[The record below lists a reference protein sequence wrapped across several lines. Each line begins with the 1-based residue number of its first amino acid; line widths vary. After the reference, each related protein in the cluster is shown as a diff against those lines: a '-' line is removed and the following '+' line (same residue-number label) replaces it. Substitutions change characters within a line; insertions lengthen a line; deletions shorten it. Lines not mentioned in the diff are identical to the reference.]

1 MQSITGL
8 YLFPTMS
15 HYPDGQVNLTGK
27 QTPGIYQGAFTY
39 NHAISNQANNSN
51 FCNYLS
57 IDLNEFVD
65 ISTNTYDG
73 RFGAFNSI
81 IVNGYIQPRTNLSNT
96 DVIRFTQKFVTDYA
110 YSNNIDVDIFGYNP
124 DINSFTFSWM
134 NNAVSSTSG
143 DGWSPSDTMVNW
155 KNGSDCVNGTYW
167 DPNERTVVDWNC
179 GYPGY
184 SPSSQ
189 TGARGGV
196 DLSNSLIPNNGLKYA
211 FTEASNIT
219 GLPNVASR
227 VWIMRSPGF
236 NLSTL
241 MSNTSNDATLKFY
254 VHGYSSNSTQS
265 ELSIFISDDT
275 TATVSSATKLFDIG
289 NSNQSPD
296 LVYNQTTFSSPYQL
310 VEISLNNYRTINS
323 DHYIYFVAQ
332 GATSYRSDIAVD
344 QMTIAE
350 SGGGFNFES
359 DFVEYQSFADNTNT
373 PSLLSLVPS
382 ITVNNTSGQTDFA
395 NPIVNFNLSFGN
407 FYDGSNIDPY
417 IKGTYLL
424 M

>member
-15 HYPDGQVNLTGK
+15 HYPDGQVNITGK

-39 NHAISNQANNSN
+39 NHAISKQATNTN

-81 IVNGYIQPRTNLSNT
+81 IVNGFIQSRANLSTT

-110 YSNNIDVDIFGYNP
+110 YSNNTDADIFGYNP
-124 DINSFTFSWM
+124 NLNSFTFSWM
-134 NNAVSSTSG
+134 NNLASSTAG

-184 SPSSQ
+184 TLSGQ

-196 DLSNSLIPNNGLKYA
+196 DLSNSLIPNSGLKYA
-211 FTEASNIT
+211 FTEASNIA
-219 GLPNVASR
+219 GLPSVSSR
-227 VWIMRSPGF
+227 AWIMRSPGF
-236 NLSTL
+236 NLTTL
-241 MSNTSNDATLKFY
+241 MSDTSNDATLKFY
-254 VHGYSSNSTQS
+254 VHGYSSTSTQS
-265 ELSIFISDDT
+265 GLSIFIDDA
-275 TATVSSATKLFDIG
+275 ATSNTFASTLLYTIG
-289 NSNQSPD
+289 NSSQSPN
-296 LVYNQTTFSSPYQL
+296 LVYNQTAFSSPYQL

-332 GATSYRSDIAVD
+332 GATTFRSDITVD

-350 SGGGFNFES
+350 SGGGLNFES
-359 DFVEYQSFADNTNT
+359 DFVEYQSLADNTNT
-373 PSLLSLVPS
+373 PSFLSLVPS
-382 ITVNNTSGQTDFA
+382 VTVDNTSGQFDFA
-395 NPIVNFNLSFGN
+395 NPIVNFNLAFGN
-407 FYDGSNIDPY
+407 NSDGSTIDPY

>member
-65 ISTNTYDG
+65 ISANTYDG

-81 IVNGYIQPRTNLSNT
+81 IVNGYIQPRINLNNT
-96 DVIRFTQKFVTDYA
+96 DVIRFTHKFVTDYA
-110 YSNNIDVDIFGYNP
+110 FSTSLNDIFGYNP
-124 DINSFTFSWM
+124 NINSFTFSWM
-134 NNAVSSTSG
+134 NNAVSSNSG
-143 DGWSPSDTMVNW
+143 DGWSPSDTMANW

-167 DPNERTVVDWNC
+167 DPDERDVIDWNC
-179 GYPGY
+179 GYPNY
-184 SPSSQ
+184 VPSNN
-189 TGARGGV
+189 TGAKGGV
-196 DLSNSLIPNNGLKYA
+196 DLSNSLIPNSGLKYA

-219 GLPNVASR
+219 GFPSVSNR

-241 MSNTSNDATLKFY
+241 MSNTSSDATLKFY

-265 ELSIFISDDT
+265 LLSIFISDNT
-275 TATVSSATKLFDIG
+275 TATTSSSTKLFDIG
-289 NSNQSPD
+289 NSGQSPD
-296 LVYNQTTFSSPYQL
+296 LVYSQTDFSSPYQL
-310 VEISLNNYRTINS
+310 VEISLNDYRTINS
-323 DHYIYFVAQ
+323 NHYIYFVAQ
-332 GATSYRSDIAVD
+332 GGTSYRSDITVD

-350 SGGGFNFES
+350 NGANLNFES
-359 DFVEYQSFADNTNT
+359 DFVEYQAFADNSTT

-382 ITVNNTSGQTDFA
+382 VTVNNTSGQTDFA

-407 FYDGSNIDPY
+407 NYDGSNIDPY

>member
-1 MQSITGL
+1 
-8 YLFPTMS
+8 
-15 HYPDGQVNLTGK
+15 

-65 ISTNTYDG
+65 ISANTYEG

-81 IVNGYIQPRTNLSNT
+81 IVNGYIQPRTNLIQT
-96 DVIRFTQKFVTDYA
+96 DVIKFTQKFVTDYA
-110 YSNNIDVDIFGYNP
+110 YSNNIDADIFGYNP
-124 DINSFTFSWM
+124 NINSFTFSWK
-134 NNAVSSTSG
+134 NNVVSSNSG
-143 DGWSPSDTMVNW
+143 DGWSPSDTMANW

-167 DPNERTVVDWNC
+167 DPDERTVVDWNC

-184 SPSSQ
+184 SPSSD

-196 DLSNSLIPNNGLKYA
+196 DLSNSLIPNSNLKYA
-211 FTEASNIT
+211 FTEASFIS
-219 GLPNVASR
+219 GLPSVSNR

-241 MSNTSNDATLKFY
+241 MSNTSSDATLKFY
-254 VHGYSSNSTQS
+254 VHGYSANSTQS
-265 ELSIFISDDT
+265 SLSIFISTNT
-275 TATVSSATKLFDIG
+275 TATVSSPTVKLFDIG

-310 VEISLNNYRTINS
+310 VEISLNDYRTINS
-323 DHYIYFVAQ
+323 NHYIYFVAQ
-332 GATSYRSDIAVD
+332 GATGYRSDITVD

-350 SGGGFNFES
+350 NGGGLNFES
-359 DFVEYQSFADNTNT
+359 DFIEYQSFADNTTT
-373 PSLLSLVPS
+373 PTLLSLVPS
-382 ITVNNTSGQTDFA
+382 ITVDNTSGQTDFA

-407 FYDGSNIDPY
+407 NFDGSNIDPY